1 MESRP
6 VLKRT
11 TLNHIHV
18 GMRREEE
25 QWNSSMLERV
35 SAGERS

>member
-1 MESRP
+1 MRFYSFFEEKIERGIESRP

-18 GMRREEE
+18 GMRRK
-25 QWNSSMLERV
+25 
-35 SAGERS
+35 GER